1 MSQEYIQIRG
11 ARENNLCDIDLDIPK
26 HKITIFTGVSGSGK
40 SSIVFDTI
48 AQEAGRQLNE
58 TFSSFARLYLPR
70 YTQPTA
76 DSIDGLAT
84 AVTIDQKRLGGTSRS
99 TLGTI
104 TDINPLLRVLFS
116 RYSTPK
122 IGYANAFSFNDP
134 LGMCPQ
140 CEGIGRVL
148 TLDLDAALDRDKSL
162 NEGAILLPGYKPNGW
177 FWRFVVNQG
186 GFDADKKLKDYSEDE
201 FHRLV
206 YADVEKVV
214 VQMDDGEMNTTYEGL
229 VPTFI
234 RKNIKSEYEKSESTV
249 KKMAVFTKSE
259 ICPQC
264 QGKRY
269 SQRTLEAKINGY
281 NIYDLTNMQLTDLM
295 ETLTQLDESPDKNRV
310 TKSIAQ
316 RVQNIIDIG
325 LDYVTLDRE
334 TSSLSGGE
342 SQRVKMVK
350 YLSSSLTGLCYI
362 FDEPSIGLHA
372 RDVHRLNDLLIKLR
386 DRGNTVLVVEHD
398 PDVMKIADHIIDM
411 GPHAG
416 SQGGRVMFE
425 GSFDQLKSADTLT
438 AQFLSRDLSLKADPR
453 PATDFIESKP
463 SNLHNLKDTALRV
476 PKGLLTV
483 VTGVA
488 GSGKSTLVN
497 QVFAAEYTDVVK
509 IDQHAI
515 AANARSNPATF
526 TGIMDPIRKLFAGA
540 NGVSASLF
548 SYNSEGA
555 CEMCKGKGTIEIN
568 LSFMDVLAQTC
579 PQCEGKRYKK
589 EVLDYYY
596 EGKSEG
602 GSNKEASGG
611 GRPDAGRSRKAVNIV
626 DVMDMTIADA
636 LDFFEDKT
644 IRSKL
649 KGIHDVGLAYMTLGQ
664 PLSTLSGGECQRL
677 KLAKEL
683 RKKGGIYIL
692 DEPTTG
698 LHMSDIQV
706 IIDNLNQLVD
716 RGNTVIV
723 IEHNFDII
731 KSADWIVDMG
741 PDGGTKGGQIL
752 YSGPLAGLKE
762 CKDSITAR
770 YL

>member
-1 MSQEYIQIRG
+1 MPQEFIRIVG
-11 ARENNLCDIDLDIPK
+11 ARENNLRNINLNIPK

-58 TFSSFARLYLPR
+58 TFSSFTRLYMPR
-70 YTQPTA
+70 YSQPAA
-76 DSIDGLAT
+76 DSIEGLAT
-84 AVTIDQKRLGGTSRS
+84 AITIDQKRLGGNARS

-104 TDINPLLRVLFS
+104 TDINPLFRVLFS

-140 CEGIGRVL
+140 CEGIGKVL
-148 TLDLDAALDRDKSL
+148 TLDLEAALDLEKSL
-162 NEGAILLPGYKPNGW
+162 DEGAILLPGYKPGGW
-177 FWRFVVNQG
+177 FWKFVVNNG
-186 GFDADKKLKDYSEDE
+186 GFDAAKKVKDYSEEE

-206 YADVEKVV
+206 YADAEKVKV
-214 VQMDDGEMNTTYEGL
+214 KLADGEMNTSYEGL

-249 KKMAVFTKSE
+249 KKMEQFTKSE
-259 ICPQC
+259 TCPLC
-264 QGKRY
+264 QGKRF
-269 SQRTLEAKINGY
+269 SQRTLEAKINDY
-281 NIYDLTNMQLTDLM
+281 NIYDLTNMQLTDL
-295 ETLTQLDESPDKNRV
+295 LLALDNLDENPAQNPI
-310 TKSIAQ
+310 TQSIAQ
-316 RVQNIIDIG
+316 RVQNLIDIG

-334 TSSLSGGE
+334 TATLSGGE

-350 YLSSSLTGLCYI
+350 HLSSSLTGLCYI

-372 RDVHRLNDLLIKLR
+372 RDVHRLNELLIKLR
-386 DRGNTVLVVEHD
+386 DKGNTVLVVEHD
-398 PDVMKIADHIIDM
+398 PDVMKIADYIVDM

-416 SQGGRVMFE
+416 SHGGQVVFE
-425 GSFDQLKSADTLT
+425 GSFEQLQKAETLT
-438 AQFLSRDLSLKADPR
+438 AQFLNQDGDIKANPR
-453 PATDFIESKP
+453 PAKDFIESTA
-463 SNLHNLKDTALRV
+463 SSLHNLKDVALRV
-476 PKGLLTV
+476 PAELLTV

-488 GSGKSTLVN
+488 GSGKSSLVN
-497 QVFAAEYTDVVK
+497 EVFAKQHDELVC
-509 IDQHAI
+509 IDQRPI
-515 AANARSNPATF
+515 AANARSNSATF
-526 TGIMDPIRKLFAGA
+526 TGIMDRIRKLFADE
-540 NGVSASLF
+540 NGVNAGLF

-555 CEMCKGKGTIEIN
+555 CPMCKGTGSIEIN
-568 LSFMDVLAQTC
+568 LSFMDTLSQVC
-579 PQCEGKRYKK
+579 PECKGKRYKK
-589 EVLDYYY
+589 EVLDYLY
-596 EGKSEG
+596 
-602 GSNKEASGG
+602 KEI
-611 GRPDAGRSRKAVNIV
+611 NIV

-636 LDFFEDKT
+636 LDFFDDKS
-644 IRSKL
+644 IKSKL

-683 RKKGGIYIL
+683 RKKGGIYVL

-698 LHMSDIQV
+698 LHMSDTQV

-716 RGNTVIV
+716 QGNTVIV

-731 KSADWIVDMG
+731 QSADWIVDMG
-741 PDGGTKGGQIL
+741 PDGGSGGGRIL
-752 YSGPLAGLKE
+752 YEGPLAGLKD
-762 CKDSITAR
+762 CKESVTAK